1 MLLLCRNI
9 FAVLIFLFCSSIDVG
24 GGDHFGGADP
34 DAAPLDDGEVLHHHQ
49 YHPHFYFPVYW
60 FRLQVMVNNIIATA
74 GLIEVIG
81 LELFWTGTESVM
93 EDQDACTMCTS
104 QTLSYRVGD
113 EKMSF
118 TRCFLRV
125 MQNFTRSTSRRKH
138 Y

>member
-1 MLLLCRNI
+1 M
-9 FAVLIFLFCSSIDVG
+9 G

-81 LELFWTGTESVM
+81 LELFGTILKDEFSRCFFKSNAELQSGRFQEES
-93 EDQDACTMCTS
+93 TT
-104 QTLSYRVGD
+104 RVG
-113 EKMSF
+113 KALPSQVF
-118 TRCFLRV
+118 
-125 MQNFTRSTSRRKH
+125 
-138 Y
+138 